1 MTDEYDFSLMPIVP
15 SKNNIPVRLTEERW
29 GHIES
34 RHPEMR
40 HHKAEV
46 LETIAE
52 PDFIQQGDFG
62 VLLAARRYPH
72 TALTSKYVMVA
83 YRELGQ
89 TDGFVLTAYLSS
101 RPASRRPILWK
112 R

>member
-1 MTDEYDFSLMPIVP
+1 MPLVP
-15 SKNNIPVRLTEERW
+15 SKNNIPVRLTDERW

-46 LETIAE
+46 LETIEE
-52 PDFIQQGDFG
+52 PDFIQQGDFD
-62 VLLAARRYPH
+62 VLLAARRYPR
-72 TALTSKYVMVA
+72 TVLTSKYVMVA
-83 YRELGQ
+83 YREIGQ
-89 TDGFVLTAYLSS
+89 ADGFVLTAYLSS
-101 RPASRRPILWK
+101 RPAARRLILWK